1 MPIIPEGGIP
11 TQLVIRPTT
20 GEALVIHADM
30 ADVVIYRAPEW
41 DANGSSAT
49 PIASLSREEI
59 TTLAGFVRYWLDDDT
74 EGFRFASETPNIS
87 FRK

>member
-11 TQLVIRPTT
+11 TQLVIRPAS
-20 GEALVIHADM
+20 GDAIVILADM
-30 ADVVIYRAPEW
+30 ADVIIYRAPDW

-49 PIASLSREEI
+49 PIASLSRDEI
-59 TTLAGFVRYWLDDDT
+59 ATLAGFVRYWLDDDT
-74 EGFRFASETPNIS
+74 EGFRFSSETPNIT